1 MSGFFARL
9 GLITLLIAGAV
20 SVHVHETDRVKKGQ
34 KWFLVENKSESEHI
48 SLSKLELYEANADC
62 KPLSEILRYCS
73 LEEQSYGC
81 VYKNGSTFLLEFEK
95 SGVSLTP
102 LLNATDGC
110 YVAIYI
116 FSNNSKVKKKFQVGL
131 NAKGELPRTVS
142 KDGKLLAVIGVCIG
156 VVVVGITLS
165 IISCLCRKKKKNRD
179 SKKDRKNSVRKGN
192 NEVDSSPSSSS
203 EGDKKKRTMKRKGKG
218 KK

>member
-1 MSGFFARL
+1 
-9 GLITLLIAGAV
+9 V

-131 NAKGELPRTVS
+131 NGKYYYLSKVMLKWFVLRVEGELKTTYLFGATCVKPQ
-142 KDGKLLAVIGVCIG
+142 
-156 VVVVGITLS
+156 
-165 IISCLCRKKKKNRD
+165 
-179 SKKDRKNSVRKGN
+179 
-192 NEVDSSPSSSS
+192 
-203 EGDKKKRTMKRKGKG
+203 
-218 KK
+218 